1 MKNLILIITCF
12 ALVSCLNEEKSTTKD
27 LIVNENVVGLEQKRS
42 RLVGQIEELRN
53 ELSLVTGALNRLDTT
68 KKRVMVSVLTVKPRE
83 FKHRIS
89 LQSIIK
95 TDQNILLQP
104 EIMGAVSSISV
115 REGQNVKKGQI
126 LLRIDDGGLKQSI
139 RLQKVQTALAK
150 TIYERQERLW
160 NEKIGSEI
168 EYLQAKTNYESQN
181 SQLAQLNKQLEKA
194 VVRAPFTGKVDD
206 IMVEVGQVVSPGV
219 MPLLRIVSTQKMY
232 VEADV
237 PERYLTTVSKGTPVR
252 VDIPV
257 LNTSFDALIS
267 HRATHVSTENRTFRV
282 TVDID
287 PNINVNPNLL
297 STLHIFDY
305 INPQALLIPGSV
317 ISENASGKEFVFVIN
332 KNNQAQKVFIQ
343 TGYSENGM
351 VEVIQG
357 LEDGATIIS
366 EGARLVKENQPV
378 QIIEQ

>member
-257 LNTSFDALIS
+257 LSTSFDALIS

>member
-68 KKRVMVSVLTVKPRE
+68 KKRAMVSVLTVKPRE

-104 EIMGAVSSISV
+104 EIMGAVSSITV

>member
-12 ALVSCLNEEKSTTKD
+12 ALVSCLNEEKLTTKD

-317 ISENASGKEFVFVIN
+317 ISENASGKEFDFVIN